1 MSGPPTE
8 AATVAPS
15 TTGLAGWPGL
25 CLVIGLYL
33 VAVAAVNPLREC
45 PVLDDWAY
53 ASTVRHLL
61 QTGQYKL
68 DDWVAPNMPF
78 QALWGTLFCLVFGDS
93 YATLRLSTVVLT
105 VIGLIAFRALA
116 REHDLSG
123 RGANL
128 LTLCL
133 ASSSLFFRMSLT
145 FQTDIPFLVTL
156 IVALFLYTRALRVMT
171 VPAWSAAAVAGA
183 ASILTRQFGAAL
195 VAALGVLWLFD
206 RQRIARLKYYAIGMS
221 LPLVAVAWQLYRGLF
236 YSNWAAQSVLFRQ
249 KLFFSRGHFLRVLP
263 WRPLVLVEYQA
274 LWLVPLVLLAARAA
288 CGNLLG
294 TRQKRELT
302 GAESRGPLSIRADLA
317 WLVGFVALFA
327 AGVVYGW
334 KVVGYGYNSS
344 DFHGNTA
351 LMPFLR
357 HTYDLLLVL
366 GEPVRWSVTIYVVL
380 GAALIAS
387 AFVERYASLI
397 ASLRGSEPGDV
408 PAPLPRELLLDLT
421 SLFLLGCNLI
431 FFQQWDSY
439 QLPFLPLVAIV
450 VAKRFEG
457 LLLSQR
463 VAVAGC
469 CLILLVGSAVWTR
482 EDLAKD
488 DVQWRLAEAL
498 RQAGVKPQNI
508 ASSWEWFAYWSFP
521 DFVREEGKQAGTAI
535 PRFLGEDGWQG
546 RNRKA
551 AEYWIVH
558 DPRPRAGSSEKW
570 TIVGEADYF
579 SVYARGRERF
589 YAVRRSPPPATPLRR
604 PFTASINRMTL
615 YCKGY

>member
-1 MSGPPTE
+1 MSVRPAE
-8 AATVAPS
+8 ATDTRS
-15 TTGLAGWPGL
+15 TGGLAGWPGL

-33 VAVAAVNPLREC
+33 LAVAAVNPLREC

-61 QTGQYKL
+61 ETGQYKL
-68 DDWVAPNMPF
+68 DDWLAPNMPF
-78 QALWGTLFCLVFGDS
+78 QALWGALFCLVLGDS
-93 YATLRLSTVVLT
+93 YVTLRLSTVVLT
-105 VIGLIAFRALA
+105 VIGLVAFRALA
-116 REHDLSG
+116 REHGLGG
-123 RGANL
+123 RAANL

-171 VPAWSAAAVAGA
+171 LPPWIVAAVAGA

-195 VAALGVLWLFD
+195 VAALGVLWLFES
-206 RQRIARLKYYAIGMS
+206 QRFARLKYYAVGLS

-274 LWLVPLVLLAARAA
+274 LWLVPLVLLAAWAA
-288 CGNLLG
+288 FGDLG
-294 TRQKRELT
+294 GTKTNRKLT
-302 GAESRGPLSIRADLA
+302 GSESRGPLSPRASWG
-317 WLVGFVALFA
+317 WLLGFVALFGA
-327 AGVVYGW
+327 SVVYGW
-334 KVVGYGYNSS
+334 KVVGYGYDSS
-344 DFHGNTA
+344 DFHGSTA

-366 GEPVRWSVTIYVVL
+366 GEPMRWAVTIFVVL
-380 GAALIAS
+380 GAALFARV
-387 AFVERYASLI
+387 FVERYASVI
-397 ASLRGSEPGDV
+397 ASVRGSGAGAGAGDV
-408 PAPLPRELLLDLT
+408 PAPLPRELFLDLT

-457 LLLSQR
+457 QLVSRR
-463 VAVAGC
+463 VAVVAC
-469 CLILLVGSAVWTR
+469 CILLLIGSAIWTR
-482 EDLAKD
+482 EDLAKG
-488 DVQWRLAEAL
+488 DVQWTLAERL
-498 RQAGVKPQNI
+498 RVSGVPPQNI
-508 ASSWEWFAYWSFP
+508 ASSWEWFAFWSFP
-521 DFVREEGKQAGTAI
+521 DFVREEGKLAGTAI
-535 PRFLGEDGWQG
+535 PNFLGEDGWQG

-558 DPRPRAGSSEKW
+558 DPHPPAGSGEGW

-589 YAVRRSPPPATPLRR
+589 YAVRRAPAVR
-604 PFTASINRMTL
+604 PN
-615 YCKGY
+615 